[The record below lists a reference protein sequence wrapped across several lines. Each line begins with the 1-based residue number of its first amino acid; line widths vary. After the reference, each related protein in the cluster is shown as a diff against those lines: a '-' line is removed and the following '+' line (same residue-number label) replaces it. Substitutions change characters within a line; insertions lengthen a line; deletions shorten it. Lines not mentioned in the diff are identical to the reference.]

1 MGNIKTSTKLHIL
14 ILLFVF
20 GFISLFTV
28 NQVFSGL
35 IEELNQK
42 TKSYEKKIKIAEFV
56 SEDIQGLK
64 ALFFELSIATNTSK
78 SRQLVKAKIENL
90 ISNIN
95 DSLLVLQKGG
105 VLKRQVELN
114 IIGANKTVSEVA
126 FDPKISGQTVSL
138 EAIDIQ
144 PKLLQLSEML
154 TEVETILDHRNEH
167 LYDEDYRALAEVNLE
182 LARYYKTTP
191 AFFNRMSENIK
202 RLLYEGDIEL
212 KSIKEERLKKQDEYL
227 RIKLLLTFSVIVI
240 TTLFGFWISQIIN
253 KENHQLEVANK
264 DLEIKENFVK
274 AILNGQENMVIV
286 SDGLQMIDANEA
298 IANFFYFLDSIDEFK
313 SKYDCICDLFEYD
326 VPDDS
331 YINKK
336 LYGDISWLEYM
347 LLHKEKHF
355 KVILNNGR
363 ENHHFS
369 IVANKKSIGQEGQ
382 FIVVVVVLNDI
393 TNEVNSRKELAE
405 LNNNLEHMIDV
416 KTKELQDLNNSLE
429 TRIDEE
435 LEKNREKD
443 KQMIQQSRFAA
454 LGEMIG
460 NIAHQWRQ
468 PLSAISSTA
477 SGIELQMEIG
487 VASNEDIKKSY
498 SDIKNYVQFL
508 TQTIEDFRGF
518 FKEDKTK
525 VDFDMRNVLKN
536 ALAIT
541 NATYKDNNI
550 NVKLNISD
558 EPLTA
563 NGMPSELAQAFLNI
577 LNNARDAIIEKKP
590 NFKGIYIYSQN
601 TENEN
606 TLYFQDNAGG
616 IPDGI
621 LEKIFDPY
629 FTTKHQSQGTGIGL
643 YMSKDI
649 VEKNMHGSLS
659 VKNIVQELDGVTYSG
674 ACFRISLPKNKNI
687 V

>member
-64 ALFFELSIATNTSK
+64 ALFFELSIATNTPK

-114 IIGANKTVSEVA
+114 IIGANKTVTEVA

-154 TEVETILDHRNEH
+154 AEVETILDHRNEH
-167 LYDEDYRALAEVNLE
+167 LYDEDYKALAEVNLE
-182 LARYYKTTP
+182 LARYYKTKP

-286 SDGLQMIDANEA
+286 SDGLKMIDANEA

-382 FIVVVVVLNDI
+382 FIVVVVLNDI

-435 LEKNREKD
+435 LEKIGK
-443 KQMIQQSRFAA
+443 KISR
-454 LGEMIG
+454 
-460 NIAHQWRQ
+460 
-468 PLSAISSTA
+468 
-477 SGIELQMEIG
+477 
-487 VASNEDIKKSY
+487 
-498 SDIKNYVQFL
+498 
-508 TQTIEDFRGF
+508 
-518 FKEDKTK
+518 
-525 VDFDMRNVLKN
+525 
-536 ALAIT
+536 
-541 NATYKDNNI
+541 
-550 NVKLNISD
+550 
-558 EPLTA
+558 
-563 NGMPSELAQAFLNI
+563 
-577 LNNARDAIIEKKP
+577 
-590 NFKGIYIYSQN
+590 
-601 TENEN
+601 
-606 TLYFQDNAGG
+606 
-616 IPDGI
+616 
-621 LEKIFDPY
+621 
-629 FTTKHQSQGTGIGL
+629 
-643 YMSKDI
+643 
-649 VEKNMHGSLS
+649 
-659 VKNIVQELDGVTYSG
+659 
-674 ACFRISLPKNKNI
+674 
-687 V
+687 

>member
-64 ALFFELSIATNTSK
+64 ALFFELSIATNTPK

-114 IIGANKTVSEVA
+114 IIGANKTVTEVA
-126 FDPKISGQTVSL
+126 FDPKLSGQTVSL

-154 TEVETILDHRNEH
+154 TEVETILDHRNKH
-167 LYDEDYRALAEVNLE
+167 LNDENYKALAEVNLE
-182 LARYYKTTP
+182 LSRYYKTTP

-202 RLLYEGDIEL
+202 RLLYEGEIEL

-227 RIKLLLTFSVIVI
+227 RIKLLLTFSVIII

-298 IANFFYFLDSIDEFK
+298 IANFFHFLDSIDEFK

-326 VPDDS
+326 IPDDS

-336 LYGDISWLEYM
+336 LYGDISWLEHI

-355 KVILNNGR
+355 KVILNNGK

-382 FIVVVVVLNDI
+382 FIVVVVLNDI

-443 KQMIQQSRFAA
+443 RQMIQQSRFAA